1 MINYILLI
9 RFKQWIKNF
18 LCFAGIIFGG
28 LFFDLNMWLLSFKTF
43 SAFCFISSFV
53 YILNDIFDK
62 ESDSKHPKKKRRPIA
77 NGDISILSATFVAAV
92 FLFIGLFISYSIN
105 YTILYIVV
113 YYLINNILYN
123 LFFKKL
129 IILDVLSIS
138 LGFIFRLSAG
148 VYAVYLVP
156 SSWIVLCTF
165 FLALFLG
172 FSKRRAELASVNQMV
187 NFNQRPV
194 LRKYNIKFLDTL
206 INEASFGSII
216 TYALFCII
224 SKENSNLI
232 ITIPIVYFALMHYK
246 NLVFQKQYGEEPE
259 SVILNDK
266 VLLISIALWL
276 FTFITV
282 ILYDVNLFY
291 VFK

>member
-1 MINYILLI
+1 MNSYILLI
-9 RFKQWIKNF
+9 RFKQWTKNF

-77 NGDISILSATFVAAV
+77 NGNISILSASFVAAI
-92 FLFIGLFISYSIN
+92 FLFIGLIISYSIN
-105 YTILYIVV
+105 HTIFYIVF
-113 YYLINNILYN
+113 YYIINNILYN

-148 VYAVYLVP
+148 IYAVYLVP

-194 LRKYNIKFLDTL
+194 LKKYNIKFLDTL

-224 SKENSNLI
+224 SKDNSNLI

-246 NLVFQKQYGEEPE
+246 NLVFQKQHGEEPE

-266 VLLISIALWL
+266 VLLISIVLWL
-276 FTFITV
+276 FTFIAV
-282 ILYDVNLFY
+282 MLYDVNLFY
-291 VFK
+291 VFR